1 MAAERQYLAENDIVT
16 PTDEQK
22 EEATRAASA
31 KVRLL
36 LPTSH
41 VVDASKIMRDRGVV
55 GALLVFHRFWN
66 QAYNLSRSLQ
76 GRDLMT
82 WRAARTT
89 FAGGAMGFLLA
100 YSILGSLARGQGK
113 QPDESW
119 PAWFIRQVICGAAGQ
134 FVGGGDAA
142 SSLWSLT
149 GWSGGKKR
157 EPRNNSLAGMGQ
169 GIATLA
175 AKAADG
181 DKDAD
186 ERIKAAAKAWGLT
199 TGFPPVHLIQPMTYL
214 WDLQTGRVNARG
226 PGDVAGG
233 VVFGQSSRPDAN
245 PFTIGQDLAADEPV
259 GTGPH

>member
-1 MAAERQYLAENDIVT
+1 
-16 PTDEQK
+16 
-22 EEATRAASA
+22 
-31 KVRLL
+31 
-36 LPTSH
+36 
-41 VVDASKIMRDRGVV
+41 
-55 GALLVFHRFWN
+55 
-66 QAYNLSRSLQ
+66 
-76 GRDLMT
+76 
-82 WRAARTT
+82 
-89 FAGGAMGFLLA
+89 
-100 YSILGSLARGQGK
+100 
-113 QPDESW
+113 
-119 PAWFIRQVICGAAGQ
+119 
-134 FVGGGDAA
+134 
-142 SSLWSLT
+142 
-149 GWSGGKKR
+149 
-157 EPRNNSLAGMGQ
+157 MGQ